1 MNAVQTI
8 LDIYQR
14 DMIDLLYNE
23 AVDLISLLND
33 EQLEAFYDQN
43 PRFGDITSGDIKNIV
58 DLKEMIDILVSHIMQ
73 Q

>member
-14 DMIDLLYNE
+14 DVIDLLYNE
-23 AVDLISLLND
+23 AVDLISLLDD
-33 EQLEAFYDQN
+33 EQLEAFCDQN
-43 PRFGDITSGDIKNIV
+43 PRFGDITSGDFKNTV
-58 DLKEMIDILVSHIMQ
+58 DLKEMIDILVNYIMQ